1 MKVDFWKNYDEVKDN
16 LTNATPLRIDIE
28 HRTWWGDKEY
38 SNLDWVRINA
48 YAKANNIDLNETPV
62 DADFMNTM
70 EEWYLK
76 LAEKEML
83 FNEFLSK
90 DDTLKITFNDSQYKY
105 IRIADNATNGQV
117 LLQMFPPSVYFGDNE
132 KHLVLLTKDCELTCY
147 NNEWWNAKFKR

>member
-1 MKVDFWKNYDEVKDN
+1 MKVDFWKNYDEIKDD

-70 EEWYLK
+70 EEWYLD
-76 LAEKEML
+76 LAENT
-83 FNEFLSK
+83 FPVK
-90 DDTLKITFNDSQYKY
+90 DM
-105 IRIADNATNGQV
+105 TNGEV
-117 LLQMFPPSVYFGDNE
+117 LLGVFPPSVYYGDDE
-132 KHLVLLTKDCELTCY
+132 KHCVLLAKDCLLDCHNE
-147 NNEWWNAKFKR
+147 EWWNAPYKAESED